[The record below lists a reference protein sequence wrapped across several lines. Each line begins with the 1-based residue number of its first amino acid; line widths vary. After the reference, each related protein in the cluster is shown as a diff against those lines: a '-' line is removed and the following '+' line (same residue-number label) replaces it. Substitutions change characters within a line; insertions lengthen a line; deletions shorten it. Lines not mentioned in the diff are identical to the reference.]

1 MTMGCSLS
9 RQGMDLSVARETAG
23 AHIAETKS
31 SAGEAEG
38 FDHMIARPLLQ
49 VTKARRMIVGN
60 FPCDAPVS
68 PSQPTGYAAAFADDV
83 PAAAGGRWRLGSM
96 PS

>member
-1 MTMGCSLS
+1 MG
-9 RQGMDLSVARETAG
+9 LSVARETAG

-31 SAGEAEG
+31 IAGEAEG
-38 FDHMIARPLLQ
+38 FDHIIARPLLQ

-60 FPCDAPVS
+60 FSFDAPLS
-68 PSQPTGYAAAFADDV
+68 PSQPTGYAAAIADDV
-83 PAAAGGRWRLGSM
+83 PAAAGGRRRLASM